1 MPSGKK
7 KIKKI
12 AETAFD
18 AVKSIKTSGYKKCLD
33 QGGHFVKGKCNLPG
47 KAEDSQSRTGRRKYV
62 EKPKRSTYVKG
73 RK

>member
-12 AETAFD
+12 AEDAFD

-33 QGGHFVKGKCNLPG
+33 QGGHFVKG
-47 KAEDSQSRTGRRKYV
+47 T
-62 EKPKRSTYVKG
+62 
-73 RK
+73 